1 MYEKMYKT
9 LACLR
14 ALCITSAT
22 YSSMASVYASEEFS
36 PKNAAVTMSCLYA
49 EDDLVNYLAEN
60 DIFVSD
66 KEPVPV
72 LFSKNLLKRIGR
84 ETGIPEYSAVL
95 GVYNV
100 LSGKKISF
108 MLEINNSIIKIQ
120 R

>member
-1 MYEKMYKT
+1 MSNSGQWIFMPVPEKT
-9 LACLR
+9 VIR
-14 ALCITSAT
+14 
-22 YSSMASVYASEEFS
+22 VYFPMIWLQKCRMS
-36 PKNAAVTMSCLYA
+36 PV
-49 EDDLVNYLAEN
+49 
-60 DIFVSD
+60 IFVSD

-84 ETGIPEYSAVL
+84 ETGIPEYSAVS